1 MAMIDLKLLK
11 EEAERLGVE
20 LDETA
25 LNNFDAF
32 AEMLVDWNSRINLT
46 AITDPLGI
54 VYKHFADS
62 LTAFAAVD
70 VPQGAGFID
79 VGTGGGFPGIPLL
92 IARPD
97 LHGVMLDSTKKKLMF
112 VDYAIN
118 KLGLIDHGRTLHMRA
133 EEAGIKVQLRNR
145 FDFSFSR
152 AVANLRD
159 LSEYCLPLTKVGGT
173 FVALK
178 GAKAQEEIDEAN
190 EAIKILG
197 GEIADVKQI
206 FLSDMGER
214 NIVVIKKD
222 SPTPPKYPRA
232 SAKIAKE
239 PLGMPKK

>member
-1 MAMIDLKLLK
+1 MIDINLLK
-11 EEAERLGVE
+11 SEAEKIGVE
-20 LDETA
+20 LNSTA
-25 LNNFDAF
+25 LENFDKL

-46 AITDPLGI
+46 AITEPTEI

-62 LTAFAAVD
+62 LTALAAVD
-70 VPQGAGFID
+70 VPQGASFID
-79 VGTGGGFPGIPLL
+79 VGTGGGFPGLPILV
-92 IARPD
+92 ARPD
-97 LHGVMLDSTKKKLMF
+97 LHGVLLDSTQKKLMY
-112 VDYAIN
+112 VDYCLN
-118 KLGLIDHGRTLHMRA
+118 KLNLNDSGRTLHMRA

-152 AVANLRD
+152 AVANLRE

-178 GAKAQEEIDEAN
+178 GTKAQEEIAEAK

-197 GEIADVKQI
+197 GEIQEVKQF
-206 FLSDMGER
+206 FLGDMGVR
-214 NIVVIKKD
+214 YLVIIKKV

-239 PLGMPKK
+239 PLGIAKK

>member
-1 MAMIDLKLLK
+1 MIDKVLLK
-11 EEAERLGVE
+11 NEVERLDIM
-20 LDETA
+20 LDDKA
-25 LNNFDAF
+25 LERFDTF

-46 AITDPLGI
+46 AITDPFEI

-62 LTAFAAVD
+62 MLALAAVN
-70 VPQGAGFID
+70 VPQGASFID
-79 VGTGGGFPGIPLL
+79 VGTGGGFPGLPLL

-97 LHGVMLDSTKKKLMF
+97 LHGVMLDSTLKKLMF
-112 VDYAIN
+112 VDHVLN
-118 KLGLIDHGRTLHMRA
+118 RLELNNNGRTLHMRA

-145 FDFSFSR
+145 FDFCFSR
-152 AVANLRD
+152 AVANLRE

-178 GAKAQEEIDEAN
+178 SAKAQEEIDGAK

-197 GEIADVKQI
+197 GEIVEVKQF

-214 NIVVIKKD
+214 NLVVIKKV

-232 SAKIAKE
+232 SAKISKE
-239 PLGMPKK
+239 PLGLPKTK

>member
-1 MAMIDLKLLK
+1 MINLDLLK
-11 EEAERLGVE
+11 TETDILNINLDSQALER
-20 LDETA
+20 
-25 LNNFDAF
+25 FDRF

-46 AITDPLGI
+46 AITEPTEI

-62 LTAFAAVD
+62 LLVLAAVD
-70 VPQGAGFID
+70 VAPGSSFID
-79 VGTGGGFPGIPLL
+79 VGTGGGFPGLPLL

-97 LHGVMLDSTKKKLMF
+97 LHGVMLDSTLKKLMF
-112 VDYAIN
+112 VEHVLS
-118 KLGLIDHGRTLHMRA
+118 KLELNNSGRTLHMRA
-133 EEAGIKVQLRNR
+133 EEAGIKIQLRNR

-178 GAKAQEEIDEAN
+178 STKVQEEIDEAKN
-190 EAIKILG
+190 AISILG
-197 GEIADVKQI
+197 GEIVDVKKY

-214 NIVVIKKD
+214 NLVIIKKV

-239 PLGMPKK
+239 PLGMPKNK

>member
-1 MAMIDLKLLK
+1 MINLDLLK
-11 EEAERLGVE
+11 KETDILNINLDSQSLER
-20 LDETA
+20 
-25 LNNFDAF
+25 FDRF

-46 AITDPLGI
+46 AITEPTEI

-62 LTAFAAVD
+62 LLVLAAVD
-70 VPQGAGFID
+70 VAPGSSFID
-79 VGTGGGFPGIPLL
+79 VGTGGGFPGLPLL

-97 LHGVMLDSTKKKLMF
+97 LHGVMLDSTLKKLMF
-112 VDYAIN
+112 VEHVLN
-118 KLGLIDHGRTLHMRA
+118 KLELNNSGRILHMRA
-133 EEAGIKVQLRNR
+133 EEAGIKIQLRNR

-178 GAKAQEEIDEAN
+178 STKVQEEIDEAKN
-190 EAIKILG
+190 AISILG
-197 GEIADVKQI
+197 GEIIDVKKY

-214 NIVVIKKD
+214 NLVIIKKV

-239 PLGMPKK
+239 PLGMPKSK

>member
-1 MAMIDLKLLK
+1 MIDINLLK
-11 EEAERLGVE
+11 NETEKFGVE
-20 LDETA
+20 LDDKTLA
-25 LNNFDAF
+25 DFDKF
-32 AEMLVDWNSRINLT
+32 AELLVDWNSRINLT
-46 AITDPLGI
+46 AITEPTEI

-62 LTAFAAVD
+62 LTALAAVE
-70 VPQGAGFID
+70 VPQGASFID
-79 VGTGGGFPGIPLL
+79 VGTGGGFPGLPLL

-97 LHGVMLDSTKKKLMF
+97 LHGVLLDSTLKKLMF
-112 VDYAIN
+112 VDHVIN
-118 KLGLIDHGRTLHMRA
+118 RLDMSDRGRTLHMRA

-152 AVANLRD
+152 AVANLRE

-178 GAKAQEEIDEAN
+178 GTKAMEEIEEAK

-197 GEIADVKQI
+197 GEIQEVKQF
-206 FLSDMGER
+206 FLGDMGVR
-214 NIVVIKKD
+214 YLIVIKKV

-239 PLGMPKK
+239 PLGLSKK

>member
-1 MAMIDLKLLK
+1 MIDIKLLK
-11 EEAERLGVE
+11 TEAEILNIC
-20 LDETA
+20 LDEKA
-25 LNNFDAF
+25 LERFDSF

-46 AITDPLGI
+46 AITDPFEI

-62 LTAFAAVD
+62 LIPLAAVD
-70 VPQGAGFID
+70 VPQGASFID
-79 VGTGGGFPGIPLL
+79 VGTGGGFPGLPLL

-97 LHGVMLDSTKKKLMF
+97 LHGVMLDSTLKKLMF
-112 VDYAIN
+112 VDYVLN
-118 KLGLIDHGRTLHMRA
+118 KLELNSSGRTLHMRA

-145 FDFSFSR
+145 FDFCFSR

-178 GAKAQEEIDEAN
+178 SAKVNEEIEEAKN
-190 EAIKILG
+190 AISILG
-197 GEIADVKQI
+197 GEITEVKKF

-214 NIVVIKKD
+214 NLVIIKKV

-239 PLGMPKK
+239 PLGMPKNK

>member
-1 MAMIDLKLLK
+1 MIDINLLK
-11 EEAERLGVE
+11 TEADKIGVE
-20 LDETA
+20 LSGTA
-25 LNNFDAF
+25 LGNFDKL

-46 AITDPLGI
+46 AITEPTEI

-62 LTAFAAVD
+62 LTAIAAVD
-70 VPQGAGFID
+70 VPQGASFVD
-79 VGTGGGFPGIPLL
+79 VGTGGGFPGLPILV
-92 IARPD
+92 ARPD
-97 LHGVMLDSTKKKLMF
+97 LHGVLLDSTQKKLMY
-112 VDYAIN
+112 VDYCLN
-118 KLGLIDHGRTLHMRA
+118 KLGLQDSGRTLHMRA

-152 AVANLRD
+152 AVANLRE

-178 GAKAQEEIDEAN
+178 GTKAQEEIVEAK

-197 GEIADVKQI
+197 GEIQEVKQF
-206 FLSDMGER
+206 FLGDMGVR
-214 NIVVIKKD
+214 YLVIIKKV

-239 PLGMPKK
+239 PLGLPKK

>member
-1 MAMIDLKLLK
+1 MIDINLLK
-11 EEAERLGVE
+11 SEAEKIGVE
-20 LDETA
+20 LNSTA
-25 LNNFDAF
+25 LENFDKL

-46 AITDPLGI
+46 AITEPTEI

-62 LTAFAAVD
+62 LTALAAVD
-70 VPQGAGFID
+70 VPQGASFID
-79 VGTGGGFPGIPLL
+79 VGTGGGFPGLPILV
-92 IARPD
+92 ARPD
-97 LHGVMLDSTKKKLMF
+97 LKGVLLDSTQKKLMY
-112 VDYAIN
+112 VDYCLN
-118 KLGLIDHGRTLHMRA
+118 KLNLNDSGRTLHMRA

-152 AVANLRD
+152 AVANLRE

-178 GAKAQEEIDEAN
+178 GTKAQEEIAEAK

-197 GEIADVKQI
+197 GEIQEVKQF
-206 FLSDMGER
+206 FLGDMGVR
-214 NIVVIKKD
+214 YLVIIKKV

-239 PLGMPKK
+239 PLGITKK

>member
-1 MAMIDLKLLK
+1 MIDINLLK
-11 EEAERLGVE
+11 NEAEKIGVE
-20 LDETA
+20 LNNEA
-25 LNNFDAF
+25 LDNFDKL

-46 AITDPLGI
+46 AITEPTEI

-62 LTAFAAVD
+62 LTALAAVD
-70 VPQGAGFID
+70 VPQGASFID
-79 VGTGGGFPGIPLL
+79 VGTGGGFPGLPILV
-92 IARPD
+92 ARPD
-97 LHGVMLDSTKKKLMF
+97 LHGVLLDSTQKKLMY
-112 VDYAIN
+112 VDYCLN
-118 KLGLIDHGRTLHMRA
+118 KLGLQDSGRTLHMRA

-152 AVANLRD
+152 AVANLRE

-178 GAKAQEEIDEAN
+178 GTKAMEEIAEAK

-197 GEIADVKQI
+197 GEIGEVKQF
-206 FLSDMGER
+206 FLGDMGVR
-214 NIVVIKKD
+214 YLVIIKKV

-239 PLGMPKK
+239 PLGLPKK

>member
-1 MAMIDLKLLK
+1 MIDINLLK
-11 EEAERLGVE
+11 SEAEKIGVE
-20 LDETA
+20 LNSAA
-25 LNNFDAF
+25 LENFDKL

-46 AITDPLGI
+46 AIIEPTEI

-62 LTAFAAVD
+62 LTALAAVD
-70 VPQGAGFID
+70 IPQGASFID
-79 VGTGGGFPGIPLL
+79 VGTGGGFPGLPILV
-92 IARPD
+92 ARPD
-97 LHGVMLDSTKKKLMF
+97 LKGVLLDSTQKKLMY
-112 VDYAIN
+112 VDYCLN
-118 KLGLIDHGRTLHMRA
+118 KLKLNDSGRTLHMRA

-152 AVANLRD
+152 AVANLRE

-178 GAKAQEEIDEAN
+178 GTKAQEEIAEAK

-197 GEIADVKQI
+197 GEIQEVKQF
-206 FLSDMGER
+206 FLGDMGVR
-214 NIVVIKKD
+214 YLVIIKKV

-239 PLGMPKK
+239 PLGIAKK